1 MTEGTTPAGSTAP
14 GAAGPRLHRMP
25 IQFGPMPGPR
35 ESPDGGRFAPDTERR
50 TVRVSVPFRSEAAAL
65 EAVLPDAYVLDGE
78 PVARFE
84 ASYMTGIPWLA
95 GRDYNTFG
103 LTIPARWEGQESVA
117 GDFVAV
123 LFENLADPIISG
135 REELGWNKLWCELPQ
150 VERLAGS
157 ATCRAAW
164 QGFEFARLAVT
175 GLERVDLTS
184 PASPAPVAGPAGAPI
199 PARPRLGYKY
209 VPRTG
214 EWGEADVA
222 YATLSPVEK
231 VGARVVESWRG
242 RGEIDLTGGRWEDLP
257 TLFRVVAGL
266 ADLPRLEVL
275 PATLSVAIGSGDL
288 YETRRLR

>member
-1 MTEGTTPAGSTAP
+1 MTEGTTPAGSAAP
-14 GAAGPRLHRMP
+14 RVAGARLHRMP
-25 IQFGPMPGPR
+25 IHFGPMPGPR

-50 TVRVSVPFRSEAAAL
+50 TVRVAVPFRSEASAL
-65 EAVLPDAYVLDGE
+65 EALLPDAYVLDGE

-95 GRDYNTFG
+95 GRGYNTFG
-103 LTIPARWEGQESVA
+103 LTIPARWEGEEPVA

-150 VERLAGS
+150 VERVGDS

-164 QGFEFARLAVT
+164 QGFQFARLAVT
-175 GLERVDLTS
+175 GLERVDS
-184 PASPAPVAGPAGAPI
+184 APAPA

-222 YATLSPVEK
+222 YATLSPPED
-231 VGARVVESWRG
+231 AAPHLVESWRG
-242 RGEIDLTGGRWEDLP
+242 RGEIELTEGRWEDLP

-266 ADLPRLEVL
+266 AALPRLELL
-275 PATLSVAIGSGDL
+275 PATVSVTVGSGDL
-288 YETRRLR
+288 YETRRLK